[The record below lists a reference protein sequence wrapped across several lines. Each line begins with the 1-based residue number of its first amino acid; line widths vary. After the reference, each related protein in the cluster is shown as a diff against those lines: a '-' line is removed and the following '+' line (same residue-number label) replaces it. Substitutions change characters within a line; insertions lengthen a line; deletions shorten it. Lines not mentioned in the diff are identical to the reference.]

1 MPYRRKDSPVWWVSY
16 TDPGGKRVRRTTGT
30 TDRKEAEALEA
41 KWKLEAY
48 RHQQWDEQP
57 SHSFDELMLGYL
69 KATRCEKRGMGH
81 RRALDA
87 TRHLKAH
94 FGGCDAVMT
103 APMIRGYIEARRE
116 ADVSDSTINR
126 ELSVL
131 SAAINYAR
139 REWEWELPN
148 PVHGRK
154 LREPEGRVRWI
165 TRAEAAR
172 LIQEAEREPNA
183 PHLADFIR
191 LALHTGCRKAELLG
205 LEWRRVDLQE
215 GLIHLEAKHTK
226 SGKRRAIPMN
236 SETREV
242 ILLRARF
249 RAKHCPGSPWVFC
262 HKNGKRLGDVKR
274 SFVTACRRAGIADF
288 RIHDL
293 RHTCAA
299 WLVSAGAD
307 LMDVRDLLGHSTIRM
322 TERYAH
328 LAPEK
333 VRAAVALL
341 ERPRSRSGHAGKLK
355 AVKGTG

>member
-1 MPYRRKDSPVWWVSY
+1 M
-16 TDPGGKRVRRTTGT
+16 GT
-30 TDRKEAEALEA
+30 SK
-41 KWKLEAY
+41 
-48 RHQQWDEQP
+48 P
-57 SHSFDELMLGYL
+57 
-69 KATRCEKRGMGH
+69 C
-81 RRALDA
+81 
-87 TRHLKAH
+87 
-94 FGGCDAVMT
+94 
-103 APMIRGYIEARRE
+103 
-116 ADVSDSTINR
+116 
-126 ELSVL
+126 
-131 SAAINYAR
+131 
-139 REWEWELPN
+139 
-148 PVHGRK
+148 
-154 LREPEGRVRWI
+154 
-165 TRAEAAR
+165 TRAQTAR

-191 LALHTGCRKAELLG
+191 MALHTGCRKEELLG

-236 SETREV
+236 SETREAL
-242 ILLRARF
+242 IRRARF

-274 SFVTACRRAGIADF
+274 SFVTACRRAGITDF

-307 LMDVRDLLGHSTIRM
+307 LMNVRELLGHSTIRM

-341 ERPRSRSGHAGKLK
+341 ERPQSRSGHAGKLEV
-355 AVKGTG
+355 VKGAG